1 MERINAEWYNL
12 IDCLVSFIIIK
23 VNKKVLMIR
32 EGTVD
37 MGFNLKA
44 SLKPLRIMGKSK
56 NLVSKIGK
64 ENRRSEKQNAEP
76 LDNAGK
82 VRFFSTLRF
91 RLIASFF
98 IPIACIIILGLAS
111 FQKASTGI
119 KDNYKVS
126 TADSINMAAE
136 YLRFGF
142 QNVMA
147 TSNQYVSDTTLTRYL
162 SNTGDILELSDTKT
176 VYSKAISSRK
186 TTDEFIGDIYII
198 SDTAFSL
205 STRQLTFNG
214 FYAGLIETEIGKYLK
229 DNPMKTMWDGQ
240 DEYLDSKLQTDPSD
254 YTMRII
260 RGFGR
265 LDSVL
270 IVDIKADTVNKILS
284 DLTIDKSGILGV
296 ITPDGK
302 EILATTASDPVFTG
316 EAFYQEAITSEQA
329 NGTKE
334 IEYKGAPY
342 LFLYSKI
349 GDTGAMIC
357 VLMPKATIDRQADS
371 IKQITFIIVVIAC
384 ILAFLTALLLSQ
396 GIDKTIQSINAGLKL
411 TAKGDFTVQF
421 NSKRKDE
428 FHILTQ
434 EIQETFTNVNELI
447 QQVQR
452 SSSEVQLSSGEL
464 SKTSEQFLT
473 SAENIA
479 NAMNE
484 IEQGINQQAKNAE
497 ECLNQMDSLSH
508 KIEQVSESTKEI
520 GQIADNTKRRVLEG
534 TATTDELNQQTSAT
548 IAITTDIIHEIEKLA
563 DKSSSINKIINV
575 INDIANQTN
584 LLSLN
589 ASIEA
594 ARAGEYGK
602 GFAVVANEIRTLAE
616 MSKSSVNDIKKI
628 INSIQEDTEGVV
640 EIARKAEKV
649 LTLQDSAV
657 KNTTDSYKD
666 IHESVEK
673 LVVFLTYITENVDN
687 INEARIST
695 LEAVESISAVLEE
708 IAASSNNVNQVSSD
722 QLTSVGYLNESV
734 SKLGANAEHL
744 VKAVQKFTI

>member
-1 MERINAEWYNL
+1 MWFKLKATTNSAKSMGKNN
-12 IDCLVSFIIIK
+12 VTNSTVQK
-23 VNKKVLMIR
+23 VNGKFK
-32 EGTVD
+32 
-37 MGFNLKA
+37 
-44 SLKPLRIMGKSK
+44 SGKSSSIHD
-56 NLVSKIGK
+56 V
-64 ENRRSEKQNAEP
+64 
-76 LDNAGK
+76 GK

-119 KDNYKVS
+119 KDNYEVS

-136 YLRFGF
+136 YMRFGF
-142 QNVMA
+142 QNVLA
-147 TSNQYVSDTTLTRYL
+147 ASNQYVSDNALTQYL
-162 SNTGDILELSDTKT
+162 SNTGDMLELSSTKSS
-176 VYSKAISSRK
+176 YSKSISSRK
-186 TTDEFIGDIYII
+186 TTDEFIGNIYII

-205 STRQLTFNG
+205 STSQLKFNG
-214 FYAGLIETEIGKYLK
+214 FYAGLTGTEIGKYLK
-229 DNPMKTMWDGQ
+229 ENPMKTLWDGQ
-240 DEYLDSKLQTDPSD
+240 DEYLDSKLMTKPAD

-270 IVDIKADTVNKILS
+270 IIDIKAETVYKILD

-302 EILATTASDPVFTG
+302 EILAKTQDEGEATAVESSNPVFTS
-316 EAFYQEAITSEQA
+316 ESFYQEATTSTELH
-329 NGTKE
+329 GTKE
-334 IEYKGAPY
+334 INYNGAPY

-357 VLMPKATIDRQADS
+357 VLMPQATIDKQADS
-371 IKQITFIIVVIAC
+371 IKQITLIIVIIAC
-384 ILAFLTALLLSQ
+384 ILALLTALLLSM
-396 GIDKTIQSINAGLKL
+396 GIDRTIRGINSSLKL
-411 TAKGDFTVQF
+411 AAKGDFTVTF
-421 NSKRKDE
+421 TSKRKDE
-428 FHILTQ
+428 FHILTE
-434 EIQETFTNVNELI
+434 EIQETFQNVNTLI
-447 QQVQR
+447 KQVKT
-452 SSSEVQLSSGEL
+452 SSSEVQLSSSDL

-473 SAENIA
+473 SAENIS

-497 ECLNQMDSLSH
+497 ECLNQMDSLSQR
-508 KIEQVSESTKEI
+508 IELVSDSTKEI
-520 GQIADNTKRRVLEG
+520 GQIADNTKKRIIEG
-534 TATTDELNQQTSAT
+534 TSTTDELNQQTSST
-548 IAITTDIIHEIEKLA
+548 IAITTNIIHQIEKLA
-563 DKSSSINKIINV
+563 VKSSSINKIINV

-602 GFAVVANEIRTLAE
+602 GFAVVASEIRTLAE

-628 INSIQEDTEGVV
+628 VNSIQEDTAGVV
-640 EIARKAEKV
+640 EIAKSAENV
-649 LTLQDSAV
+649 LTMQESAV
-657 KNTTDSYKD
+657 KNTTESYKD

-673 LVVFLTYITENVDN
+673 LVVFLTYITENIDN
-687 INEARIST
+687 INDARIST

-722 QLTSVGYLNESV
+722 QLTAVSSLNESV
-734 SKLGANAEHL
+734 TMLSTNADHL
-744 VKAVQKFTI
+744 VRAVQKFTV

>member
-1 MERINAEWYNL
+1 MW
-12 IDCLVSFIIIK
+12 FK
-23 VNKKVLMIR
+23 
-32 EGTVD
+32 
-37 MGFNLKA
+37 LKA
-44 SLKPLRIMGKSK
+44 TSKSKQAMGKNK
-56 NLVSKIGK
+56 LANFRIKKIGK
-64 ENRRSEKQNAEP
+64 IKKYSVDTTNVLP
-76 LDNAGK
+76 K

-119 KDNYKVS
+119 KDNYEVS

-136 YLRFGF
+136 YMRFGF

-147 TSNQYVSDTTLTRYL
+147 ASNQYVSDTALTQYL
-162 SNTGDILELSDTKT
+162 ANTGDILELSNTKT
-176 VYSKAISSRK
+176 SISKSISSRK
-186 TTDEFIGDIYII
+186 TTDEFIGNIYII

-205 STRQLTFNG
+205 STSQLTFND
-214 FYAGLIETEIGKYLK
+214 FYAGLVDTEIGSYLK
-229 DNPMKTMWDGQ
+229 ENPMKTVWDGQ
-240 DEYLDSKLQTDPSD
+240 DEYLDGTLQTNPSD
-254 YTMRII
+254 YIMRIV

-270 IVDIKADTVNKILS
+270 IIDIKAETVNKILA
-284 DLTIDKSGILGV
+284 DLTIDQSGILGV

-302 EILATTASDPVFTG
+302 EIISRTKDDGTVEETASEPVFTS
-316 EAFYQEAITSEQA
+316 ENFYQEASSSEELS
-329 NGTKE
+329 GTKE
-334 IEYKGAPY
+334 INYNGAPY

-371 IKQITFIIVVIAC
+371 IKEITFIIVVVAC
-384 ILAFLTALLLSQ
+384 ILAFLTALLLSM
-396 GIDKTIQSINAGLKL
+396 GIDKTIRSINSSLKL
-411 TAKGDFTVQF
+411 AAKGDFTVEF
-421 NSKRKDE
+421 TSKRKDE

-434 EIQETFTNVNELI
+434 ELQETFTNVNELI
-447 QQVQR
+447 QKVKL
-452 SSSEVQLSSGEL
+452 SSSEVLISSSDLSL
-464 SKTSEQFLT
+464 TSEHFLK
-473 SAENIA
+473 SAENIS

-484 IEQGINQQAKNAE
+484 IEQGINQQAQNAE
-497 ECLNQMDSLSH
+497 ECLIQMDSLSH
-508 KIEQVSESTKEI
+508 KIELVSENTKEI
-520 GQIADNTKRRVLEG
+520 GLIADNTKKRVMEG
-534 TATTDELNQQTSAT
+534 TSTTDVLNQQTTST
-548 IAITTDIIHEIEKLA
+548 IAITTDIIREIEKLA
-563 DKSSSINKIINV
+563 VKSSSITNIINV

-602 GFAVVANEIRTLAE
+602 GFAVVASEIRTLAE

-628 INSIQEDTEGVV
+628 IGSIQEDTAGVV
-640 EIARKAEKV
+640 EIAKKAEKV

-687 INEARIST
+687 IDEARIST

-708 IAASSNNVNQVSSD
+708 IAASSNNVNQVSTD
-722 QLTSVGYLNESV
+722 QLTSVSSLNESV
-734 SKLGANAEHL
+734 SKLAANADHL
-744 VKAVQKFTI
+744 VRAVQKFTV